1 MFNFYVK
8 FRFFTILYLVE
19 WFLQS
24 YVSTFFSFQYI
35 AYFRIIKR
43 ILFLEHLY
51 EKIISD
57 TESCLVENL
66 AYRFFV
72 SKSVIRRV
80 EAVSNP
86 EMMPGL

>member
-1 MFNFYVK
+1 M
-8 FRFFTILYLVE
+8 
-19 WFLQS
+19 
-24 YVSTFFSFQYI
+24 
-35 AYFRIIKR
+35 IKR

-66 AYRFFV
+66 AYHFFV
-72 SKSVIRRV
+72 PKSVIIRRV

>member
-1 MFNFYVK
+1 MLVRFSVFN
-8 FRFFTILYLVE
+8 TLP
-19 WFLQS
+19 
-24 YVSTFFSFQYI
+24 TFG
-35 AYFRIIKR
+35 IIKR
-43 ILFLEHLY
+43 ILFLGYLY

>member
-1 MFNFYVK
+1 MLVRFSVFN
-8 FRFFTILYLVE
+8 TLP
-19 WFLQS
+19 
-24 YVSTFFSFQYI
+24 TFG
-35 AYFRIIKR
+35 IIKR

-72 SKSVIRRV
+72 SKSVIRHV

>member
-1 MFNFYVK
+1 MLVRFSVFN
-8 FRFFTILYLVE
+8 TLP
-19 WFLQS
+19 
-24 YVSTFFSFQYI
+24 TFG
-35 AYFRIIKR
+35 IIKR

-72 SKSVIRRV
+72 PNQSLDASRPFPIRK
-80 EAVSNP
+80 
-86 EMMPGL
+86 

>member
-1 MFNFYVK
+1 MLVRFSVFN
-8 FRFFTILYLVE
+8 TLP
-19 WFLQS
+19 
-24 YVSTFFSFQYI
+24 TFG
-35 AYFRIIKR
+35 IIKR
-43 ILFLEHLY
+43 ILFLEYLY